1 MKKIALILLA
11 LCSVSEIVKSQNE
24 VDALRYSRTT
34 FGGTSRYMAMGGAF
48 GALGADFST
57 LSSNPA
63 GIGLYKKSEFTFTP
77 SLYFGKTISEYNG
90 FKADDSKTNFNV
102 SNVGMI
108 FSTEPNSNKKSILK
122 NLQFGIG
129 LNRINNFNNRML
141 IQGTNNENSIVD
153 TYVDNANGINY
164 QDIEDDPYGDYA
176 FDLNLAWYDYLIDT
190 LQGSSDQF
198 RGAVTQGKNKF
209 QHKEINSWGS
219 MNEFLF
225 AFGANFSDRLYVGAA
240 FAFPYIRYF
249 EESLYSEED
258 NQNLM
263 NDFRRMNLYQDL
275 HTRGTGFNMKFGV
288 IFRAT
293 DWVRIGGAIH
303 SPTWFNSMRDY
314 WYTNLTAEFDN
325 NDYFSKRSPDGN
337 YEYEMETP
345 WRAMGNIAFIIGKI
359 AVISADYEYVD
370 YSRAELKGYDYGF
383 YNENAAIKSKY
394 EKSQNIRV
402 GGEYKLGQL
411 AFRAGYSFYGSPFV
425 SGVND
430 GKKNYYTGGLGYRDK
445 NFFVDLAYVYS
456 SSKEDYYLYRSE
468 NVQVNPVKN
477 KYITNNVLLTIGLRY

>member
-1 MKKIALILLA
+1 MKKIASVLILLLA
-11 LCSVSEIVKSQNE
+11 FASMLRSQNE
-24 VDALRYSRTT
+24 VDVLRYSRTT
-34 FGGTSRYMAMGGAF
+34 FGGTARYMSMGGAF

-63 GIGLYKKSEFTFTP
+63 GIGLYKKSEITFSP
-77 SLYFGKTISEYNG
+77 ALYFGKTKSEYNG
-90 FKADDSKTNFNV
+90 FKSDDSKTNFNINNAGV
-102 SNVGMI
+102 V
-108 FSTEPNSNKKSILK
+108 FTTKPNNSDRSILK
-122 NLQFGIG
+122 FIQFGLG
-129 LNRINNFNNRML
+129 LNRINNFNNRMM
-141 IQGTNNENSIVD
+141 IQGNNSENSYVD

-190 LQGSSDQF
+190 VPGTTDNYW
-198 RGAVTQGKNKF
+198 GAVTPGTNKL
-209 QHKEINSWGS
+209 QRKEFNSWGS
-219 MNEFLF
+219 MNEFMI
-225 AFGANFSDRLYVGAA
+225 AFGANLNDRLYIGGS

-258 NQNLM
+258 NKNLM

-275 HTRGTGFNMKFGV
+275 ETRGTGFNMKFGIIV
-288 IFRAT
+288 RAT

-303 SPTWFNSMRDY
+303 SPTWFNSMNDY
-314 WYTNLTAEFDN
+314 WYSTLTSEFDN
-325 NDYFSKRSPDGN
+325 DDYFSKSSPQGN
-337 YEYEMETP
+337 YDYDIETP
-345 WRAMGNIAFIIGKI
+345 WRATGNIAFII
-359 AVISADYEYVD
+359 ANVALISADYEYVD
-370 YSRAELKGYDYGF
+370 YSKAELKGFDYGF

-402 GGEYKLGQL
+402 GGEYKLGQF
-411 AFRAGYSFYGSPFV
+411 AVRAGYAFYGSPFA

-445 NFFVDLAYVYS
+445 NFFIDLAYVYS

-477 KYITNNVLLTIGLRY
+477 KYITNNVLLTVGLRY